1 MLTRK
6 AQCVKEALTLKAY
19 NQPNIKKGATMRT
32 MILTALIA
40 GALMAA
46 TDFSSMSTQEMME
59 MRGTVDPSERG
70 AFQQEMQARMQS
82 MTPEE
87 RAQYGMGSKGQGV
100 AKGMRDGNAA
110 GGMGS
115 GNGQGKGGGKR

>member
-1 MLTRK
+1 
-6 AQCVKEALTLKAY
+6 
-19 NQPNIKKGATMRT
+19 MRT

-70 AFQQEMQARMQS
+70 AFQQEMQERMQS

-87 RAQYGMGSKGQGV
+87 RAQYGMGRMGQGT

-110 GGMGS
+110 GGMMGS
-115 GNGQGKGGGKR
+115 GGTGAGGMGSGGQGNGGGGRR